1 MAPHDDHVS
10 NFTWP
15 PSIVALLASTV
26 FLAGCIFGLSAPL
39 TQGQK
44 RIHRHRLVG
53 RLTQG
58 ILFWLAVILLH
69 RCRFCPDMTLTL
81 ALPFRVGR
89 EVSAGVWPLPRAGP
103 SPRHFCAGHRLCSG
117 PALTLPWAATLQR
130 LVPLTWAPEPCRR
143 RATFALSS

>member
-1 MAPHDDHVS
+1 MMTMS
-10 NFTWP
+10 QTLRG
-15 PSIVALLASTV
+15 LLRLLLFWHQLYFWLAV
-26 FLAGCIFGLSAPL
+26 FLVCL
-39 TQGQK
+39 
-44 RIHRHRLVG
+44 RHSHKARRGSTGTGLVG

>member
-44 RIHRHRLVG
+44 RIHRHRPSRPTHTRDPLLAG
-53 RLTQG
+53 RHLTTQVQ
-58 ILFWLAVILLH
+58 ILPRYDSDLGAALSRRARGL
-69 RCRFCPDMTLTL
+69 CRGL
-81 ALPFRVGR
+81 ALTSRWA
-89 EVSAGVWPLPRAGP
+89 ESSPL
-103 SPRHFCAGHRLCSG
+103 L
-117 PALTLPWAATLQR
+117 
-130 LVPLTWAPEPCRR
+130 R
-143 RATFALSS
+143 RAQTL